1 MDGFLLVDKE
11 KGMTSFDV
19 IRHLRRNLGIKKAGH
34 AGTLDPLATG
44 LMIVALEKATKSL
57 KNLLKMDKR
66 YEVLA
71 EFGYISDSYD
81 ADGNVSP
88 LNTDIIIGE
97 DRLGDILN
105 KKFTGKIEQMPP
117 IYSALKVNG
126 KRACD
131 IVRAGGN
138 VTLRPRKVDVYEFKV
153 KEYRWPLIS
162 FEVYCGS
169 GTYVRSLIH
178 DLGQTLGCGAYVK
191 ELRRTAIANYDVK
204 DALKTDNL
212 KLDDVIPIEKFL
224 GKMI

>member
-1 MDGFLLVDKE
+1 MDGFLLIDKE
-11 KGMTSFDV
+11 KGITSFDV
-19 IRHLRRNLGIKKAGH
+19 IRRVRKILGIKKAGH

-57 KNLLKMDKR
+57 KNLLRLDKH

-71 EFGYISDSYD
+71 EFGYVSDSYD
-81 ADGNVSP
+81 ADGNVGP

-105 KKFTGKIEQMPP
+105 KKFTGKFEQMPP
-117 IYSALKVNG
+117 VYSALKIKG

-131 IVRAGGN
+131 IVRAGGKVELKPRS
-138 VTLRPRKVDVYEFKV
+138 VTVNEFKI

-162 FEVYCGS
+162 FEVQCGS

-178 DLGQTLGCGAYVK
+178 DLGQVLGCGAYVK
-191 ELRRTAIANYDVK
+191 ELRRTMIGNYSVK
-204 DALKTDNL
+204 DSVSTERVGSENI
-212 KLDDVIPIEKFL
+212 IPIEKFL
-224 GKMI
+224 EKMI